1 MVLLGFGCWL
11 FCSLFFWTSL
21 SFAPALLQ
29 RFGRSVDRST
39 IDHGRMAATSH
50 RRYAAG
56 RSNLP
61 VLTTINYMQPWPTH
75 LPPAS
80 SAPRRRR
87 PRPASLPARR
97 RQAGLPL
104 LAQQPPLRRHLPVRA
119 AAGEDGADRAARR
132 GEEGGA
138 EVGAAAAVAGGVG
151 GL

>member
-1 MVLLGFGCWL
+1 MHALVLVMSVLDADQSVLRCL
-11 FCSLFFWTSL
+11 RSSR
-21 SFAPALLQ
+21 SRRSAV
-29 RFGRSVDRST
+29 GRST
-39 IDHGRMAATSH
+39 MGSH
-50 RRYAAG
+50 QPQKIRG

-151 GL
+151 DL